1 MLYSQK
7 TVVLNIQHM
16 NTISD
21 SYLNAF
27 DSYFQ
32 YFDANTF
39 RETRVQ
45 TQFKGKGSNRS
56 ANGISEGFKKTSY
69 ITIGLLT
76 LKDNR

>member
-27 DSYFQ
+27 GSYFQ

-45 TQFKGKGSNRS
+45 TQFKEKVQTVQPMELVKALR
-56 ANGISEGFKKTSY
+56 KPVT
-69 ITIGLLT
+69 
-76 LKDNR
+76 

>member
-21 SYLNAF
+21 SHLNAF
-27 DSYFQ
+27 GSYFQ

-45 TQFKGKGSNRS
+45 KQFKEKVQTVQPMELVKALR
-56 ANGISEGFKKTSY
+56 KPVT
-69 ITIGLLT
+69 
-76 LKDNR
+76 